1 MRNSWTAE
9 RNVQLLLLIIKFQ
22 GQGSPDYN
30 FIGAQ
35 LGVTAS
41 AASQQFGILRKNFAL
56 PQSGPVE
63 EVQPKPRAKRN
74 SKVKDESAADDGVKR
89 RKKPRRGQMEANSN
103 GNAERL
109 EEIKVES
116 EGMSE

>member
-1 MRNSWTAE
+1 MPTSWTPE

-22 GQGSPDYN
+22 GNGSPNFN

-56 PQSGPVE
+56 PQSGPVQQ
-63 EVQPKPRAKRN
+63 VQPKPRAKRN
-74 SKVKDESAADDGVKR
+74 SKVKEESDDKVRRQKR
-89 RKKPRRGQMEANSN
+89 QRTGQMEAIVN
-103 GNAERL
+103 GNVKFEHAVN
-109 EEIKVES
+109 VEP
-116 EGMSE
+116 EWNK